1 MRKTNACSAGYPA
14 CAKVKFFQGL
24 YFSGEGALGLAS
36 IVKILLLRTL
46 YRYFLRSRLKFRFFC
61 MQVLY
66 ALSLPSRRRF
76 FLGRRGKFRGRA
88 HTRVSLAR
96 YIKLNQK
103 NQPATATQTV
113 RPYRCSQLSVAC
125 FRLRD
130 SGEKTF
136 SKKKCKKSAG
146 AGEEQGDTSPLYYLR
161 AWYRLNLVQ

>member
-1 MRKTNACSAGYPA
+1 MRKTNAWCAGA
-14 CAKVKFFQGL
+14 CFRR
-24 YFSGEGALGLAS
+24 E
-36 IVKILLLRTL
+36 ILLLRTL
-46 YRYFLRSRLKFRFFC
+46 YRYFLRSRLKFRFFFC

-66 ALSLPSRRRF
+66 ALILPSRRRF
-76 FLGRRGKFRGRA
+76 FLWRRGKFRGRA

-130 SGEKTF
+130 SSEKTF
-136 SKKKCKKSAG
+136 SKKKCEKSAG
-146 AGEEQGDTSPLYYLR
+146 AGEEQGDMSPLYYLR
-161 AWYRLNLVQ
+161 AWYRLN